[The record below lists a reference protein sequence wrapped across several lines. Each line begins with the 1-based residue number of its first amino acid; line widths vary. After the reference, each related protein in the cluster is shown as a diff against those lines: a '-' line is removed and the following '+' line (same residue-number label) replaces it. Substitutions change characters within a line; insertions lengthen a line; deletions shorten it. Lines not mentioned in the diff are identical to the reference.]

1 MMAQA
6 AGEPLRVP
14 VLCPA
19 CGRDKLAA
27 PAAPAREYVCPRCS
41 AKYPVDEDVIDLL
54 PGTTQRPSIAQRT
67 MQFEPLIEIYE
78 SRWWRR
84 SSVAKVIM
92 GIGFED
98 EYALIANAARLG
110 QTEFLLDL
118 ACGPG
123 IYARQLAREIG
134 AGTAVGL
141 DLSMPMLRFA
151 ARRARLEGIGNLM
164 LLHGNAMALPFEP
177 GQFDVVNCCGA
188 LHLFPDIDRVIG
200 EVSRVLKPG
209 GRFTIAAS
217 RRGDGWI
224 AGQWSKLIWSIGVNA
239 FTPGQLES
247 RLAQAG
253 FTSECLHAA
262 GVWLIMAAT
271 KNS

>member
-1 MMAQA
+1 MVQV
-6 AGEPLRVP
+6 AGETLRVP

-19 CGRDKLAA
+19 CGRGKLAA
-27 PAAPAREYVCPRCS
+27 PAPTPREYVCPRCS

-54 PGTTQRPSIAQRT
+54 PGTTQTPSFAQRT
-67 MQFEPLIEIYE
+67 MEFEPLIQIYE
-78 SRWWRR
+78 SRLWRR
-84 SSVAKVIM
+84 SLAAEMLM

-98 EYALIANAARLG
+98 EYALIAKAARLG
-110 QTEFLLDL
+110 QAEFLLDL

-123 IYARQLAREIG
+123 IYARRLAREIG
-134 AGTAVGL
+134 AGAVVGL
-141 DLSMPMLRFA
+141 DLSMPMLRFG

-164 LLHGNAMALPFEP
+164 LIHGNAMAIPFEA

-188 LHLFPDIDRVIG
+188 LHLFPDIDRVIS

-217 RRGDGWI
+217 RRADGWI
-224 AGQWSKLIWSIGVNA
+224 AEGWSKWLWSIGVNA
-239 FTPGQLES
+239 FTPGQLKS

-253 FTSECLHAA
+253 FTSECIHAA
-262 GVWLIMAAT
+262 RAWLIMAAT
-271 KNS
+271 KNG